1 MPVRQ
6 VFVQWS
12 LLLVVLLFLNLVLM
26 EAVKVLLVLMVEQL
40 YVMFLQKMLVV
51 PQKMPFLLVVLV
63 LAWSILVLPF
73 FVAGF
78 LVP

>member
-73 FVAGF
+73 FVAG
-78 LVP
+78 LLLQ